1 MACWHICLCTL
12 YILENSAIRTAKVLL
27 VVVDEVLVH
36 VWMARAK
43 VYLLAM
49 DSGHLHMQTIT
60 AGMKFLAF

>member
-1 MACWHICLCTL
+1 M
-12 YILENSAIRTAKVLL
+12 
-27 VVVDEVLVH
+27 VDEVLVH

-60 AGMKFLAF
+60 AGLTIPCLSTMGETS